1 MELAKVEGTVVS
13 TVKSDR
19 LKGFKLLVLSLL
31 KPDMTPTGNHL
42 VAVDTVHAGVG
53 DVVLAV
59 RGSSARQTS
68 KLERVPADSSIVA
81 VVDSVVYRGKTVFDR
96 SSSYQES
103 S

>member
-1 MELAKVEGTVVS
+1 MELARVEGTVVS

-19 LKGFKLLVLSLL
+19 LKGFKFLVCSLL
-31 KPDMTPTGNHL
+31 NPDMTPTGGHV

-68 KLERVPADSSIVA
+68 KLEKVPADASIVG
-81 VVDSVVYRGKTVFDR
+81 VVDTIVYRGKVVFER
-96 SSSYQES
+96 SGEETSR
-103 S
+103 